1 MNEQDYKYL
10 IATYQQKSFELFSQ
24 SIANEAKIRQLNDLV
39 EALTTKVNEQK
50 QEIEKL
56 TQKSK
61 RTTKIESDDFK

>member
-56 TQKSK
+56 SQKTK
-61 RTTKIESDDFK
+61 RVTKNESDVFK

>member
-10 IATYQQKSFELFSQ
+10 IATYQQKSFEFLSQ
-24 SIANEAKIRQLNDLV
+24 SIANDAKIRQLNDLV

-61 RTTKIESDDFK
+61 RTTKIESEDFK